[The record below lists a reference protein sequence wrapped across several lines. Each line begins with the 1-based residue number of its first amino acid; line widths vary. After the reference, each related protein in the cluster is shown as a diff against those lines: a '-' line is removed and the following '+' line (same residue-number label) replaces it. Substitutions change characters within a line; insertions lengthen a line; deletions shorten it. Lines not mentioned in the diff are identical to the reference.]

1 MLNKIVTI
9 GRLTRDPQTRYTQSG
24 KAVCTFSIAV
34 DDGYGENKKAY
45 FFPIVVWGK
54 NAETCG
60 NSLVKGRKVAITG
73 KLTTRQYD
81 NNEGK
86 KVTVFEI
93 VADSFDGVEFLD
105 RKPQGEQNTPQ
116 AQDMGGEPVSD
127 EVVPF

>member
-9 GRLTRDPQTRYTQSG
+9 GRLTRDPEVRYTQSG

-45 FFPIVVWGK
+45 FFPVVVWGK
-54 NAETCG
+54 TAETCG
-60 NSLVKGRKVAITG
+60 KSLTKGRKVAVTG
-73 KLTTRQYD
+73 KLTTRQYE

-93 VADSFDGVEFLD
+93 VADAFGGVEFLD
-105 RKPQGEQNTPQ
+105 KKQGGSQSNEIDETEQI
-116 AQDMGGEPVSD
+116 
-127 EVVPF
+127 PF

>member
-9 GRLTRDPQTRYTQSG
+9 GRLTRDPEVRYTQSG

-45 FFPIVVWGK
+45 FFPVVVWGK
-54 NAETCG
+54 TAETCG
-60 NSLVKGRKVAITG
+60 KSLTKGRKVAVTG
-73 KLTTRQYD
+73 KLTTRQYE

-93 VADSFDGVEFLD
+93 VADAFGGVEFLD
-105 RKPQGEQNTPQ
+105 KKQGGSQSNEI
-116 AQDMGGEPVSD
+116 DD
-127 EVVPF
+127 EIIPF

>member
-1 MLNKIVTI
+1 MNKIFEI
-9 GRLTRDPQTRYTQSG
+9 GRLTRDPEVRYTQSG

-45 FFPIVVWGK
+45 FFPVVVWGK
-54 NAETCG
+54 TAETCG
-60 NSLVKGRKVAITG
+60 KSLTKGRKVAVTG

-93 VADSFDGVEFLD
+93 VADAFDGIEFLD
-105 RKPQGEQNTPQ
+105 GKKQGGSQSNEI
-116 AQDMGGEPVSD
+116 DMTE
-127 EVVPF
+127 EIPF

>member
-9 GRLTRDPQTRYTQSG
+9 GRLTRDPEIRYTQSG

-45 FFPIVVWGK
+45 FFPVVVWGK
-54 NAETCG
+54 TAETCG
-60 NSLVKGRKVAITG
+60 KSLTKGRKVAVTG
-73 KLTTRQYD
+73 KLTTRQYE

-93 VADSFDGVEFLD
+93 VADAFGGVEFLD
-105 RKPQGEQNTPQ
+105 KKQGGSQWNEIDDTDQI
-116 AQDMGGEPVSD
+116 
-127 EVVPF
+127 PF

>member
-9 GRLTRDPQTRYTQSG
+9 GRLTRDPEVRYTQSG

-45 FFPIVVWGK
+45 FFPVVVCNK
-54 NAETCG
+54 AAEACG
-60 NSLVKGRKVAITG
+60 NSLRKGSKVAVTG

-81 NNEGK
+81 NSEGK

-93 VADSFDGVEFLD
+93 VADAFGGVEFLD
-105 RKPQGEQNTPQ
+105 GKKQGGNQSNE
-116 AQDMGGEPVSD
+116 MED
-127 EVVPF
+127 EIIPF